1 MSHAAPHDSRFVAL
15 NEPTIDQGFQRLSKL
30 IPRHP
35 GDPEKLAKE
44 VVLKRAADLA
54 EALYAMPRNGPTG
67 LGGFPVAAPVSRS
80 PATAL
85 NTAAAAAA
93 MSAYANSQ
101 HHAHLGQLNHH
112 GNLSNAHPYQ
122 SLPELGQYRGD
133 AQSMG
138 SSSQFS
144 SPGF

>member
-1 MSHAAPHDSRFVAL
+1 M
-15 NEPTIDQGFQRLSKL
+15 
-30 IPRHP
+30 
-35 GDPEKLAKE
+35 
-44 VVLKRAADLA
+44 LKRAADLA
-54 EALYAMPRNGPTG
+54 EALYAMPRNGPVSG
-67 LGGFPVAAPVSRS
+67 LVPGFAGSVPVSRS

-85 NTAAAAAA
+85 NSAAAAAA
-93 MSAYANSQ
+93 MSAGLNAAYAAQAGQ
-101 HHAHLGQLNHH
+101 HHAHLNQLNHH
-112 GNLSNAHPYQ
+112 SNLVSNSHPYQ